1 MKRIKNFIR
10 VFGGSLAA
18 FALVVGT
25 LSANSACI
33 LYFYQPKVP
42 AKLSKTEK

>member
-1 MKRIKNFIR
+1 MKKVKNFIR

-18 FALVVGT
+18 FALVIGT
-25 LSANSACI
+25 FSANSACI

-42 AKLSKTEK
+42 AQLSKPEK